1 MKANEVRDMSSG
13 ELETELGKMREKLF
27 RLRFQAKGKDVESP
41 GQLKGIRR
49 DIARC
54 NTILRER
61 ALADGAAD
69 GGAKAGSA

>member
-61 ALADGAAD
+61 ALADG
-69 GGAKAGSA
+69 GAKAGSA